1 MNRFYTHLRPA
12 RADDSA
18 AIYQVH
24 RHAVRYTCR
33 EVYDETIMN
42 AWLAL
47 IDHDIYTESM
57 TAPDKTL
64 WVAELD
70 GKIQGF
76 FQVDFYEAQLDALYV
91 HPFVHRQGLGTAML
105 QRAEH
110 LAQQANLSILS
121 LFASQNSVPFY
132 LLNGYTSLGDAVMP
146 IDKKTKIQCELL
158 RKFF

>member
-1 MNRFYTHLRPA
+1 MNHFYTFLRPA
-12 RADDSA
+12 IPEDSP

-33 EVYDETIMN
+33 EVYDEQTMN

-47 IDHDIYTESM
+47 IDHDIYSESM
-57 TAPDKTL
+57 GTNDKTL
-64 WVAELD
+64 WVAELE

-76 FQVDFYEAQLDALYV
+76 FQIDFKEAQIDALYV

-105 QRAEH
+105 QRAES
-110 LAQQANLSILS
+110 LAQEANLSILS

-132 LLNGYTSLGDAVMP
+132 ELNGYVSLGDAIVP
-146 IDKKTKIQCELL
+146 IDQQTKIQCQLM
-158 RKFF
+158 RKFL